1 MIDFFYDSLETL
13 KTVKRPNNKELGQ
26 FIVAVIVTLIIA
38 GVMFIAFDAISGS
51 LYQTL
56 YNITTAN

>member
-13 KTVKRPNNKELGQ
+13 KTVKRPSNEELGH
-26 FIVAVIVTLIIA
+26 FILAVIAILIIA
-38 GVMFIAFDAISGS
+38 SIMFIAFDAISGS

>member
-1 MIDFFYDSLETL
+1 L
-13 KTVKRPNNKELGQ
+13 KTVKRPSNEELGH
-26 FIVAVIVTLIIA
+26 FILAVIAILIIA
-38 GVMFIAFDAISGS
+38 GLLFIAFDAIAGN

>member
-1 MIDFFYDSLETL
+1 MVDFFYDSLETL
-13 KTVKRPNNKELGQ
+13 KTVKRPSNEELWQ
-26 FIVAVIVTLIIA
+26 FIISVIAVLIIA
-38 GVMFIAFDAISGS
+38 GLMFIVFDAIAGN

>member
-13 KTVKRPNNKELGQ
+13 KTVKRPTNEEMGQ
-26 FIVAVIVTLIIA
+26 FIIAVIITLIIA
-38 GVMFIAFDAISGS
+38 GLMFIAFDAIAGN

-56 YNITTAN
+56 YNITTA